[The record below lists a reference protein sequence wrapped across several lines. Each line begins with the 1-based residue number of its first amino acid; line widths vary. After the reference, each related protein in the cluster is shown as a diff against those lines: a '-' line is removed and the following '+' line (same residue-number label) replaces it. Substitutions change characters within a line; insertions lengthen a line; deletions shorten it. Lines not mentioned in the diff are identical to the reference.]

1 VVAHFGELNADKG
14 AHEEL
19 DHNLTGLV
27 PVTPKAAWEGLNIY
41 EILIGRLMRL
51 ERALVANGFEDPVP
65 RIQFHLGVLRAL
77 QVHHRID
84 SDETLWSLVEAT
96 ELADILLQPPPDELE
111 NVPRE
116 VPGGFKGA
124 NRLDS
129 SGGGAV
135 C

>member
-1 VVAHFGELNADKG
+1 MVAHFGELNADKG

-65 RIQFHLGVLRAL
+65 RIQFHLGVLRA
-77 QVHHRID
+77 
-84 SDETLWSLVEAT
+84 STGA
-96 ELADILLQPPPDELE
+96 PP
-111 NVPRE
+111 NRQRRNAV
-116 VPGGFKGA
+116 VPGGSDRA
-124 NRLDS
+124 CRYLTAAS
-129 SGGGAV
+129 PR
-135 C
+135 